1 MSDKQKVTTGY
12 QWKWRDDELSLPEFY
27 KLPQQEKNEYIL
39 LIQGLDPEHRSSMD
53 EILFNRFGRTKG
65 GPTKFLEL

>member
-1 MSDKQKVTTGY
+1 MSDKQKVTKTG

-27 KLPQQEKNEYIL
+27 KLPQQEKDEYIL
-39 LIQGLDPEHRSSMD
+39 LIQGLDPEHRSSLD
-53 EILFNRFGRTKG
+53 EIFLNRFGRTKG